1 MELSGQLH
9 ALAAFTPVEISTSSH
24 LIESWMIPKAGLNI
38 LEKKKNLFS
47 PLGIE
52 LWIVLPID

>member
-1 MELSGQLH
+1 MEGSGLLH

-38 LEKKKNLFS
+38 LEKKKISFS
-47 PLGIE
+47 LWE
-52 LWIVLPID
+52 LNSGLSCP